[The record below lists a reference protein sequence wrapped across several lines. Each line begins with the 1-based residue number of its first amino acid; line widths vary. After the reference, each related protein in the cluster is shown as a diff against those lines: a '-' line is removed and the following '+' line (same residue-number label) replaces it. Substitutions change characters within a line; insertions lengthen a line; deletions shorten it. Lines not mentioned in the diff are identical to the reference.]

1 MITNSQCECLKR
13 MSQNIKPTLLVDK
26 NDIGTKEIL
35 DISIALDLHELIKIS
50 IDTNAKI
57 DAKNFLNA
65 ICALTGAEPISI
77 NNNEIVVYRRSSS
90 NNIEHIEI

>member
-1 MITNSQCECLKR
+1 MITNSQCERLKS
-13 MSQNIKPTLLVDK
+13 MALKIKSTLEISK
-26 NDIGTKEIL
+26 KDIGVKEIL
-35 DISIALDLHELIKIS
+35 DISIALDLHELIKIP
-50 IDTNAKI
+50 IHPNAKNN
-57 DAKNFLNA
+57 AKTFLNA

>member
-1 MITNSQCECLKR
+1 MITNSQCERLKS
-13 MSQNIKPTLLVDK
+13 MALNIKPTLEISK
-26 NDIGTKEIL
+26 KDIGVKEIL
-35 DISIALDLHELIKIS
+35 DISIALDLYELIKIS
-50 IDTNAKI
+50 IHPNAKNN
-57 DAKNFLNA
+57 AKTFLNA

>member
-1 MITNSQCECLKR
+1 MITNSQCERLKS
-13 MSQNIKPTLLVDK
+13 MALKIKPTLEISK
-26 NDIGTKEIL
+26 KDIGVKEIL

-50 IDTNAKI
+50 IHHNAKT
-57 DAKNFLNA
+57 FLNA

>member
-1 MITNSQCECLKR
+1 MITNSQCERLKS
-13 MSQNIKPTLLVDK
+13 MVLKINPTLEISK
-26 NDIGTKEIL
+26 KDIGVKEIL

-50 IDTNAKI
+50 IYPNAKNN
-57 DAKNFLNA
+57 AKTFLNA

>member
-1 MITNSQCECLKR
+1 MITNSQCERLKS
-13 MSQNIKPTLLVDK
+13 MALNIKPTLEISK
-26 NDIGTKEIL
+26 KDIGVKEIL
-35 DISIALDLHELIKIS
+35 DISIALDLRELIKIS
-50 IDTNAKI
+50 IHPNAKNN
-57 DAKNFLNA
+57 AKTFLNA

>member
-1 MITNSQCECLKR
+1 MITNSQCERLKS
-13 MSQNIKPTLLVDK
+13 MALKINPNLEISKK
-26 NDIGTKEIL
+26 DIGVKEIL

-50 IDTNAKI
+50 IHPNAK
-57 DAKNFLNA
+57 NN
-65 ICALTGAEPISI
+65 TGAEPISI

>member
-1 MITNSQCECLKR
+1 MITNSQCERLK
-13 MSQNIKPTLLVDK
+13 NVALKIKPTLEISK
-26 NDIGTKEIL
+26 KDIGVKEIL
-35 DISIALDLHELIKIS
+35 DISIILDLHELIKIS
-50 IDTNAKI
+50 IHPNAKNN
-57 DAKNFLNA
+57 AKTFLNA

>member
-1 MITNSQCECLKR
+1 MITNSQCERLKS
-13 MSQNIKPTLLVDK
+13 MVLKIKPTLEISK
-26 NDIGTKEIL
+26 KDIGVKEIL

-50 IDTNAKI
+50 IPPNAKNN
-57 DAKNFLNA
+57 AKTFLNA

-77 NNNEIVVYRRSSS
+77 NNNEIVAYRRSSS

>member
-1 MITNSQCECLKR
+1 MITNSQCERLKS
-13 MSQNIKPTLLVDK
+13 MALKIKPTLEISK
-26 NDIGTKEIL
+26 KDIGVKEIL
-35 DISIALDLHELIKIS
+35 DISIALDLYELIKIP
-50 IDTNAKI
+50 IHPNAKNN
-57 DAKNFLNA
+57 AKTFLNA

>member
-1 MITNSQCECLKR
+1 MITNSQCERLKS
-13 MSQNIKPTLLVDK
+13 MALKIKPTLEISK
-26 NDIGTKEIL
+26 KDIGVKEIL
-35 DISIALDLHELIKIS
+35 DIYIALDLHELIKIS
-50 IDTNAKI
+50 IHPNAKNN
-57 DAKNFLNA
+57 AKTFLNA

>member
-1 MITNSQCECLKR
+1 MITNSQCERLKR
-13 MSQNIKPTLLVDK
+13 MALNIKPTLEISK
-26 NDIGTKEIL
+26 KDIGVKEIL

>member
-13 MSQNIKPTLLVDK
+13 MAQNIKPTLLVDK